1 MSDTS
6 SNGAR
11 KRKHNEIKPKM
22 QSTLDN
28 FTFARVTEDA
38 HQHETEFATPTS
50 PTSLFNF
57 EKSKSI
63 NNLLD
68 SNVSQP
74 KKMVIKGF
82 KGRFP
87 SLMALTRETVKP
99 KVPETFEQDT
109 WAKLERAVNAIH
121 TQTPLP
127 NSLEDLYQSC
137 TNMCL
142 HKMADGLYKRLYE
155 TIEKHM
161 QSIFQQL
168 VYVPSPSQKERH

>member
-1 MSDTS
+1 MSDSS

-50 PTSLFNF
+50 PTLFNF

-82 KGRFP
+82 KGTFP
-87 SLMALTRETVKP
+87 SRNGTHTGNSETENTRNVRTRYLGETRTCSLCHTHSNTLT
-99 KVPETFEQDT
+99 Q
-109 WAKLERAVNAIH
+109 
-121 TQTPLP
+121 
-127 NSLEDLYQSC
+127 
-137 TNMCL
+137 
-142 HKMADGLYKRLYE
+142 
-155 TIEKHM
+155 
-161 QSIFQQL
+161 
-168 VYVPSPSQKERH
+168 